1 MSACDGRAA
10 LVTGA
15 AGKGM
20 GRSIALTLAREGAC
34 VAIDYRSS
42 RESAQEIAGLIE
54 ARGGQARAI
63 QGDVFT
69 AEGCQR
75 LVEETLREFGKI
87 DICVIGPGA
96 GWHPESPAALDA
108 QAALEDLHHELAP
121 LYHLFPRLLP
131 GMIERNWGR
140 VIAISLLPPY
150 DSPAFSYNA
159 AKAARTEAMRL
170 AKGAAWEKGV
180 TFNVI
185 GPGPVGEIES
195 LDSAV
200 DQCYHGQAWENRTA
214 ATPQDIAEGVAFLCS
229 NTGQFI
235 TGCVLPYVFR

>member
-1 MSACDGRAA
+1 
-10 LVTGA
+10 
-15 AGKGM
+15 
-20 GRSIALTLAREGAC
+20 
-34 VAIDYRSS
+34 
-42 RESAQEIAGLIE
+42 
-54 ARGGQARAI
+54 
-63 QGDVFT
+63 
-69 AEGCQR
+69 
-75 LVEETLREFGKI
+75 
-87 DICVIGPGA
+87 
-96 GWHPESPAALDA
+96 
-108 QAALEDLHHELAP
+108 
-121 LYHLFPRLLP
+121 
-131 GMIERNWGR
+131 
-140 VIAISLLPPY
+140 
-150 DSPAFSYNA
+150 
-159 AKAARTEAMRL
+159 MRL